1 MSEQGKGKKEIR
13 LLQLHQRHMG
23 LYHRVA
29 EQIGVDASFVSR
41 VASGTRNNKA
51 ITQAL
56 VRELRKLSRRAA

>member
-1 MSEQGKGKKEIR
+1 MNEQGKGEKKIR
-13 LLQLHQRHMG
+13 LLHLHQRHMG

-29 EQIGVDASFVSR
+29 EQMGVDASLVSR
-41 VASGTRNNKA
+41 VASGTRNNEA